1 MADTGIF
8 YVSSDG
14 IERDQDGNRI
24 DPAEPSVAT
33 ILELIDGPVL
43 THKGAWYAWCG
54 AVCISILNVLSI
66 LFADELYR
74 WNLSFRIRHVEDAE
88 PSDWELAERYIGWTV
103 LTIMTLVIFV
113 MGLQ

>member
-1 MADTGIF
+1 MADTGVF
-8 YVSSDG
+8 YVDSDG
-14 IERDQDGNRI
+14 TRRDQDGNRI

-54 AVCISILNVLSI
+54 AVCISILNALSI
-66 LFADELYR
+66 LFADELFR

-88 PSDWELAERYIGWTV
+88 PSDWELAGRYIGWTV

>member
-1 MADTGIF
+1 M
-8 YVSSDG
+8 SSDG

-43 THKGAWYAWCG
+43 THKGAWQCTWCG

-66 LFADELYR
+66 LFGRMNYFGGI
-74 WNLSFRIRHVEDAE
+74 SHFGIRHVEDAE